1 MTSCTTLSYTT
12 QNSISS
18 IKSNDNEVSSS
29 SSLSNTIQYGP
40 ISVRRYRKAAP
51 TLETGRRSKYLVLV
65 GEEAA
70 RREKQREKNREAA
83 RKLKEKRQLIEE
95 ELDQKLKYLKNQ
107 HSDLQNYL
115 QYLKQTKQN
124 LQNEVNNRFI
134 DPIDELLSND
144 NHDMPLFFEQYSN
157 ELDLFDESIE
167 KILNSD
173 FDSSFKSVISD

>member
-18 IKSNDNEVSSS
+18 TESNDNEVSSS
-29 SSLSNTIQYGP
+29 SLSNKIQYGP
-40 ISVRRYRKAAP
+40 ISVRLCRKAAP

-70 RREKQREKNREAA
+70 RREKRREKNREAA
-83 RKLKEKRQLIEE
+83 RKLKEKRQLIED
-95 ELDQKLKYLKNQ
+95 ELNQKLKYLKDQ
-107 HSDLQNYL
+107 HSGLQNYL
-115 QYLKQTKQN
+115 QHLKQRKQN
-124 LQNEVNNRFI
+124 LQNEVNNRVI

-167 KILNSD
+167 NILNSD
-173 FDSSFKSVISD
+173 LDASFHSATDD